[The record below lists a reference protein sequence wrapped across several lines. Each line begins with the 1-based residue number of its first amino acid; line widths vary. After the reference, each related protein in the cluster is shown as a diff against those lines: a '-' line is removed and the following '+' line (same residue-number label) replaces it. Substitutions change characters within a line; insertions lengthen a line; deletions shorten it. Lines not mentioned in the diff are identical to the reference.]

1 MLSGVVLPD
10 ALAIGGPDTMTV
22 WIIAK
27 PRLRFYDAIDVFVMR
42 LADLPGSRSFVMKP
56 SYVSSSGSMNHDEFF
71 AKIMNGE
78 ASKDDPFVT
87 NFLEIFN
94 SQALG
99 SEFSPLVTNRL
110 LSPILPRDIEPGA
123 PIRRKLRN
131 RLENLLGQLP
141 GKFRGKLKCLIMLPN
156 TSDYAT
162 SVRLGSMLADGYP
175 SERAEAVVSSLT
187 ESLNFSE
194 YKIMESGVFDE
205 VRRVVV
211 PTGASFSYL
220 YWFLKSLGISLPQ
233 VIPTEFLRPTEIL
246 DFYMFEALMS
256 RKVRGE
262 LLSARPSPRS
272 RSALQFRAVIEALAY
287 THKVQNQPEPRHLDA
302 LSGPEVD
309 TSRFSLLDAIRM
321 DDASRQNF
329 LWRAGDQ

>member
-1 MLSGVVLPD
+1 
-10 ALAIGGPDTMTV
+10 MTV

-27 PRLRFYDAIDVFVMR
+27 PRLRFYDAIDVFMMR

-56 SYVSSSGSMNHDEFF
+56 SYVSSSGSMNHDELF
-71 AKIMNGE
+71 AKLMTGDAAKE
-78 ASKDDPFVT
+78 DPFVE

-94 SQALG
+94 SQTAR
-99 SEFSPLVTNRL
+99 SQFSPLVTNRL

-131 RLENLLGQLP
+131 RLENLLGQLR
-141 GKFRGKLKCLIMLPN
+141 GKFNGKLNCLIMLPN
-156 TSDYAT
+156 ASDYAT

-175 SERAEAVVSSLT
+175 SERAEAVVASLT

-220 YWFLKSLGISLPQ
+220 YWFLKSIDIPLPG
-233 VIPTEFLRPTEIL
+233 VIPTEMLKPTEIL

-262 LLSARPSPRS
+262 LISARPSQRS
-272 RSALQFRAVIEALAY
+272 RSALEFRSIIEALAY
-287 THKVQNQPEPRHLDA
+287 THKAHSEPEPRHLEA
-302 LSGPEVD
+302 LANPEID
-309 TSRFSLLDAIRM
+309 TSRFTLLDAIRM